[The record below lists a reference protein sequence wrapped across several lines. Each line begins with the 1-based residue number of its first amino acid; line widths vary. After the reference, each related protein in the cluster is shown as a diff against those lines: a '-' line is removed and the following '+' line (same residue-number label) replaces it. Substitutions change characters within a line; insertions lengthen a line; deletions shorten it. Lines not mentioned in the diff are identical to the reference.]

1 MRPENQEEWLN
12 WPPVKVDMTLLRYHY
27 EDDPVVMAIL
37 DTAELAWAWAIQL
50 NGTVEEL
57 RGMLER
63 TQGELKIQQATVAEL
78 RDQIAGV
85 IGKP

>member
-1 MRPENQEEWLN
+1 
-12 WPPVKVDMTLLRYHY
+12 
-27 EDDPVVMAIL
+27 MAIL